1 MSIGPSSSSAACAA
15 ASTWSASATSVG
27 RTRALAPSSSISVAA
42 PSSPASPRARS
53 AILAPSCA
61 NRRAVARPIPPEAPV
76 MTTTSSMLSIFRPA
90 GEAKPSLPLEH
101 LHGIAVAQLV
111 LPPDLLAREP
121 SRRPPDP
128 GAGTAFTQLVV
139 DRVGDVE
146 HGGRRLQR
154 DWVATVT
161 QMNADEARHGPE
173 LLTQPVEARVV
184 EDGHCQDAQLVVLG
198 QRRLV

>member
-27 RTRALAPSSSISVAA
+27 RTRALAPSSSTSVAA

-76 MTTTSSMLSIFRPA
+76 MRTTSPMFSIFRPA

-101 LHGIAVAQLV
+101 LHGVAIAQLV

-121 SRRPPDP
+121 RRRPPDP
-128 GAGTAFTQLVV
+128 GTGTTFPQLVV
-139 DRVGDVE
+139 NRVGDVE
-146 HGGRRLQR
+146 DGGRRLQCDR
-154 DWVATVT
+154 VAAVT
-161 QMNADEARHGPE
+161 QVNADEARHGPE
-173 LLTQPVEARVV
+173 LLTEPVQARVV
-184 EDGHCQDAQLVVLG
+184 EDGYGQDPQLRVLG
-198 QRRLV
+198 R